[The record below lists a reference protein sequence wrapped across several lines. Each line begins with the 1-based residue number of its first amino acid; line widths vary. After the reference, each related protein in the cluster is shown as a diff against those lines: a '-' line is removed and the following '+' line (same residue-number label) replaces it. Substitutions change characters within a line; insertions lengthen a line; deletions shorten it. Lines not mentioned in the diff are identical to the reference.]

1 MFKSF
6 HIRGAIMAE
15 DRYLDKAQAR
25 DIEEELFATRRQ
37 QASRNMPVPLPR
49 QNFWEMVGKLLAGI
63 DAEIQDMLMNGIT
76 GLRLQNAQKRQA
88 NIRRI
93 ASELSR
99 KRLVTMMQYL
109 ASQSLRT
116 DSQLG
121 TNQELQP
128 MDWARHDPAEKA
140 FYTGIV
146 TQMDRFKKEI
156 DWESMQRGILGEGL
170 VERRKHSRGTMQLDS
185 FIESPEGLTGQS
197 PPELIIEDDEPDIE
211 MVDSQYDEEDRIFN
225 EEWPDI
231 DEYVKSGLE
240 TKPDED
246 EKVVEK
252 PTEKTE
258 KHMAAMELAP
268 SKKKSQTFTEQLP
281 IETTVE
287 SSPIEEATTTESD
300 EMIRIRILQS
310 LPEPIMLGDGVEINL
325 EEDDIHFIDKET
337 ADWLVE
343 SGVAEVENL

>member
-1 MFKSF
+1 
-6 HIRGAIMAE
+6 MAE
-15 DRYLDKAQAR
+15 DRFLDKAQAR

-37 QASRNMPVPLPR
+37 QASRHMPVPLPR
-49 QNFWEMVGKLLAGI
+49 QNFWEMVGRLLAGI
-63 DAEIQDMLMNGIT
+63 DAEIQDMVMNGTT
-76 GLRLQNAQKRQA
+76 GLRLQNAQRRQA

-121 TNQELQP
+121 TNQDLPP

-146 TQMDRFKKEI
+146 TQMDRFKKLI
-156 DWESMQRGILGEGL
+156 DWDSMQKGILAEGMT
-170 VERRKHSRGTMQLDS
+170 ERKKHSRGTMQLDS
-185 FIESPEGLTGQS
+185 FIENPAGLTGQS
-197 PPELIIEDDEPDIE
+197 PPELIIDDEEPEIE
-211 MVDSQYDEEDRIFN
+211 LVDSQYDEEDRIYS

-231 DEYVKSGLE
+231 DEYVKSGLDTSSE
-240 TKPDED
+240 DAKPEQKSA
-246 EKVVEK
+246 EKSAD
-252 PTEKTE
+252 

-268 SKKKSQTFTEQLP
+268 SKKQTKLITEETPDLSASEVSDETPPPEKTEQAM
-281 IETTVE
+281 V
-287 SSPIEEATTTESD
+287 
-300 EMIRIRILQS
+300 RIRIVQS
-310 LPEPIMLGDGVEINL
+310 LPEPIVLGDGVEIML
-325 EEDDIHFIDKET
+325 EEDDIHFIEKDT

-343 SGVAEVENL
+343 SGVAEVENV

>member
-1 MFKSF
+1 
-6 HIRGAIMAE
+6 MAE
-15 DRYLDKAQAR
+15 DGFLDKAQAR
-25 DIEEELFATRRQ
+25 EIEEELFATRRQ
-37 QASRNMPVPLPR
+37 QASRHMPVPLPR

-63 DAEIQDMLMNGIT
+63 DAEIQDMIMNGTT

-121 TNQELQP
+121 TNQDLPP

-146 TQMDRFKKEI
+146 TQMDRFKKLI
-156 DWESMQRGILGEGL
+156 DWDSMQKGILAEGMT
-170 VERRKHSRGTMQLDS
+170 ERKKHSRGTMQLDS
-185 FIESPEGLTGQS
+185 FIENPAGLTGQS
-197 PPELIIEDDEPDIE
+197 PPELIIDDEEPEIE
-211 MVDSQYDEEDRIFN
+211 LVDSQYDEEDRIYS

-231 DEYVKSGLE
+231 DEYVKSGLDTPSE
-240 TKPDED
+240 DAKPEQKSA
-246 EKVVEK
+246 EKSAD
-252 PTEKTE
+252 

-268 SKKKSQTFTEQLP
+268 SKKQSKLITEETPDLSASEVSDETPPPEKTEQAM
-281 IETTVE
+281 V
-287 SSPIEEATTTESD
+287 
-300 EMIRIRILQS
+300 RIRIVQS
-310 LPEPIMLGDGVEINL
+310 LPEPIVLGDGVEIML
-325 EEDDIHFIDKET
+325 EEDDIHFIEKDT

-343 SGVAEVENL
+343 SGVAEVENI

>member
-1 MFKSF
+1 
-6 HIRGAIMAE
+6 MAE
-15 DRYLDKAQAR
+15 DGFLDKAQAR
-25 DIEEELFATRRQ
+25 EIEEELFATRRQ
-37 QASRNMPVPLPR
+37 QASRHMPVPLPR

-63 DAEIQDMLMNGIT
+63 DAEIQDMIMNGTT

-121 TNQELQP
+121 TNQDLPP

-146 TQMDRFKKEI
+146 TQMDRFKKLI
-156 DWESMQRGILGEGL
+156 DWDSMQKGILAEGMT
-170 VERRKHSRGTMQLDS
+170 ERKKHSRGTMQLDS
-185 FIESPEGLTGQS
+185 FIENPAGLTGQS
-197 PPELIIEDDEPDIE
+197 PPELIIDDEEPEIE
-211 MVDSQYDEEDRIFN
+211 LVDSQYDEEDRIYS

-231 DEYVKSGLE
+231 DEYVKSGLDTPSE
-240 TKPDED
+240 DAKPEQKSA
-246 EKVVEK
+246 EKSAD
-252 PTEKTE
+252 

-268 SKKKSQTFTEQLP
+268 SKKQTRLITE
-281 IETTVE
+281 ETPDLSASEV
-287 SSPIEEATTTESD
+287 SD
-300 EMIRIRILQS
+300 ETPPAEKTAQAMVRIRIVQS
-310 LPEPIMLGDGVEINL
+310 LPEPIVLGDGVEIML
-325 EEDDIHFIDKET
+325 EEDDIHFIDKDT

-343 SGVAEVENL
+343 SGVAEVENI

>member
-1 MFKSF
+1 
-6 HIRGAIMAE
+6 MAE

-37 QASRNMPVPLPR
+37 QASRHMPVPLPR

-63 DAEIQDMLMNGIT
+63 DDEIQDMLMNGIT

-121 TNQELQP
+121 TNQDLPP

-140 FYTGIV
+140 FYSGIV

-156 DWESMQRGILGEGL
+156 DWESMQRGILGEGMI
-170 VERRKHSRGTMQLDS
+170 ERRKHSKGTMQLDS

-211 MVDSQYDEEDRIFN
+211 IADSQYDDEERIYN

-240 TKPDED
+240 TPNDEST
-246 EKVVEK
+246 ETFEK
-252 PTEKTE
+252 PAEKTE

-268 SKKKSQTFTEQLP
+268 SKKKSSKNTE
-281 IETTVE
+281 ETPVD
-287 SSPIEEATTTESD
+287 IEEDTELEVKQETAAEDND
-300 EMIRIRILQS
+300 EMVRIKIIQS
-310 LPEPIMLGDGVEINL
+310 LPDPIMLGDGMEITL
-325 EEDDIHFIDKET
+325 EKEDIHFIDKDT

>member
-1 MFKSF
+1 
-6 HIRGAIMAE
+6 MAE

-37 QASRNMPVPLPR
+37 QASRHMPVPLPR

-63 DAEIQDMLMNGIT
+63 DDEIQDMLMNGIT

-121 TNQELQP
+121 TNQDLPP

-140 FYTGIV
+140 FYSGIV

-156 DWESMQRGILGEGL
+156 DWESMQRGILGEG
-170 VERRKHSRGTMQLDS
+170 VIEKRKHSKGTMQLDS

-211 MVDSQYDEEDRIFN
+211 IADSQYDDEERIYN

-231 DEYVKSGLE
+231 DEYAKSGLE
-240 TKPDED
+240 TPSDEQT
-246 EKVVEK
+246 ETIEK
-252 PTEKTE
+252 PAGKTE

-268 SKKKSQTFTEQLP
+268 SKKKTSENSKDTP
-281 IETTVE
+281 VD
-287 SSPIEEATTTESD
+287 IEEDTELEVEQETVAKEND
-300 EMIRIRILQS
+300 EMIRIKIIQS
-310 LPEPIMLGDGVEINL
+310 LPDPIMLGDGMEISL
-325 EEDDIHFIDKET
+325 EEDDIHFIDKDT

>member
-1 MFKSF
+1 
-6 HIRGAIMAE
+6 MAE
-15 DRYLDKAQAR
+15 DGFLDKAQAR
-25 DIEEELFATRRQ
+25 EIEEELFATRRQ
-37 QASRNMPVPLPR
+37 QASRHMPVPLPR

-63 DAEIQDMLMNGIT
+63 DAEIQDMIMNGTT

-121 TNQELQP
+121 TNQDLPP

-146 TQMDRFKKEI
+146 TQMDRFKKLI
-156 DWESMQRGILGEGL
+156 DWDSMQKGILAEGMT
-170 VERRKHSRGTMQLDS
+170 ERKKHSRGTMQLDS
-185 FIESPEGLTGQS
+185 FIENPAGLTGQS
-197 PPELIIEDDEPDIE
+197 PPELIIDDEEPEIE
-211 MVDSQYDEEDRIFN
+211 LVDSQYDEEDRIYS

-231 DEYVKSGLE
+231 DEYVKSGLDTPSE
-240 TKPDED
+240 DAKPEQKSA
-246 EKVVEK
+246 EKSAD
-252 PTEKTE
+252 

-268 SKKKSQTFTEQLP
+268 AKKQSKLIIEETPDLSASEVGEETPPPEKTEQAM
-281 IETTVE
+281 V
-287 SSPIEEATTTESD
+287 
-300 EMIRIRILQS
+300 RIRIVQS
-310 LPEPIMLGDGVEINL
+310 LPEPIVLGDGVEIML
-325 EEDDIHFIDKET
+325 EEDDIHFIDKDT

-343 SGVAEVENL
+343 SGVAEVENI

>member
-1 MFKSF
+1 
-6 HIRGAIMAE
+6 MAE
-15 DRYLDKAQAR
+15 DGFLDKAQAR
-25 DIEEELFATRRQ
+25 EIEEELFATRRQ
-37 QASRNMPVPLPR
+37 QASRHMPVPLPR
-49 QNFWEMVGKLLAGI
+49 QNFWEMVGRLLAGI
-63 DAEIQDMLMNGIT
+63 DAEIQEMIMNGTT

-121 TNQELQP
+121 TNQDLPP

-146 TQMDRFKKEI
+146 TQMDRFKKLI
-156 DWESMQRGILGEGL
+156 DWDSMQKGILAEGMT
-170 VERRKHSRGTMQLDS
+170 ERKKHSRGTMQLDS
-185 FIESPEGLTGQS
+185 FIENPAGLTGQS
-197 PPELIIEDDEPDIE
+197 PPELIIDDEEPEIE
-211 MVDSQYDEEDRIFN
+211 LVDSQYDEEDRIYS

-231 DEYVKSGLE
+231 DEYVKSGLDTPSE
-240 TKPDED
+240 DAKPEQKSA
-246 EKVVEK
+246 EKSAD
-252 PTEKTE
+252 

-268 SKKKSQTFTEQLP
+268 SKKQTKLITEETPDLYPSEVGDEAPPLEKTEQ
-281 IETTVE
+281 
-287 SSPIEEATTTESD
+287 A
-300 EMIRIRILQS
+300 MIRIRIVQS
-310 LPEPIMLGDGVEINL
+310 LPEPIVLGDGVEIML
-325 EEDDIHFIDKET
+325 EEDDIHFIDKDT

-343 SGVAEVENL
+343 SGVAEVENI

>member
-1 MFKSF
+1 
-6 HIRGAIMAE
+6 MAE
-15 DRYLDKAQAR
+15 DGFLDKAQAR
-25 DIEEELFATRRQ
+25 EIEEELFATRRQ
-37 QASRNMPVPLPR
+37 QASRHMPVPLPR
-49 QNFWEMVGKLLAGI
+49 QNFWEMVGRLLAGI
-63 DAEIQDMLMNGIT
+63 DAEIQDMIMNGTT

-121 TNQELQP
+121 TNQDLPP

-146 TQMDRFKKEI
+146 TQMDRFKKLI
-156 DWESMQRGILGEGL
+156 DWDSMQKGILAEGMT
-170 VERRKHSRGTMQLDS
+170 ERKKHSRGTMQLDS
-185 FIESPEGLTGQS
+185 FIENPAGLTGQS
-197 PPELIIEDDEPDIE
+197 PPELIIDDEEPEIE
-211 MVDSQYDEEDRIFN
+211 LVDSQYDEEDRIYS

-231 DEYVKSGLE
+231 DEYVKSGLDTPSE
-240 TKPDED
+240 DAKPEQKSAGKSAD
-246 EKVVEK
+246 
-252 PTEKTE
+252 

-268 SKKKSQTFTEQLP
+268 SKKQSKLITEETPNLAASEVGGETPPPEKTEQAM
-281 IETTVE
+281 V
-287 SSPIEEATTTESD
+287 
-300 EMIRIRILQS
+300 RIRIVQS
-310 LPEPIMLGDGVEINL
+310 LPEPIVLGDGVEIML
-325 EEDDIHFIDKET
+325 EEDDIHFIDKDT

-343 SGVAEVENL
+343 SGVAEVENI

>member
-1 MFKSF
+1 
-6 HIRGAIMAE
+6 MAE
-15 DRYLDKAQAR
+15 DRFLDKAQAR

-37 QASRNMPVPLPR
+37 QASRHMPVPLPR
-49 QNFWEMVGKLLAGI
+49 QNFWEMVGRLLAGI
-63 DAEIQDMLMNGIT
+63 DAEIQDMVMNGTT

-121 TNQELQP
+121 TNQDLPP

-146 TQMDRFKKEI
+146 TQMDRFKKLI
-156 DWESMQRGILGEGL
+156 DWDSMQKGILAEGMT
-170 VERRKHSRGTMQLDS
+170 ERKKHSRGTMQLDS
-185 FIESPEGLTGQS
+185 FIESPAGLTGQS
-197 PPELIIEDDEPDIE
+197 PPELIIDDEEPQIE
-211 MVDSQYDEEDRIFN
+211 LVDSQYDEEDRIYN

-231 DEYVKSGLE
+231 DEYVKSGLDAPQE
-240 TKPDED
+240 DTKLEP
-246 EKVVEK
+246 KA
-252 PTEKTE
+252 TENSAD

-268 SKKKSQTFTEQLP
+268 SKKKP
-281 IETTVE
+281 KKIVETMPDLSAVE
-287 SSPIEEATTTESD
+287 NAEESTTATNSEAV
-300 EMIRIRILQS
+300 MIRIRIVQS
-310 LPEPIMLGDGVEINL
+310 LPEPIVLGDGVEIAL
-325 EEDDIHFIDKET
+325 EEDDIHFIDKDT

-343 SGVAEVENL
+343 SGVAEVESL

>member
-1 MFKSF
+1 
-6 HIRGAIMAE
+6 MAE
-15 DRYLDKAQAR
+15 DGFLDKAQAR
-25 DIEEELFATRRQ
+25 EIEEELFATRRQ
-37 QASRNMPVPLPR
+37 QASRHMPVPLPR
-49 QNFWEMVGKLLAGI
+49 QNFWEMVGRLLAGI
-63 DAEIQDMLMNGIT
+63 DAEIQDMIMNGTT

-121 TNQELQP
+121 TNQDLPP

-146 TQMDRFKKEI
+146 THMDRFKKLI
-156 DWESMQRGILGEGL
+156 DWDSMQKGILAEGMT
-170 VERRKHSRGTMQLDS
+170 ERKKHSRGNMQLDS
-185 FIESPEGLTGQS
+185 FIENPAGLTGQS
-197 PPELIIEDDEPDIE
+197 PPELIIDDEEPEIE
-211 MVDSQYDEEDRIFN
+211 LVDSQYDEEDRIYS

-231 DEYVKSGLE
+231 DEYVKSGLDTPSE
-240 TKPDED
+240 DAKPEQKSA
-246 EKVVEK
+246 EKSAD
-252 PTEKTE
+252 

-268 SKKKSQTFTEQLP
+268 SKKQSKFIIEETPDISASEVGDETPPPEKTEQAM
-281 IETTVE
+281 V
-287 SSPIEEATTTESD
+287 
-300 EMIRIRILQS
+300 RIRIVQS
-310 LPEPIMLGDGVEINL
+310 LPEPIVLGDGVEIML
-325 EEDDIHFIDKET
+325 EEDDIHFIEKDT

-343 SGVAEVENL
+343 SGVAEVENI

>member
-1 MFKSF
+1 
-6 HIRGAIMAE
+6 MAE

-37 QASRNMPVPLPR
+37 QASRHMPVPLPR

-63 DAEIQDMLMNGIT
+63 DDEIQDMLMNGIT

-121 TNQELQP
+121 TNQDLPP

-140 FYTGIV
+140 FYSGIV

-156 DWESMQRGILGEGL
+156 DWESMQRGILGEGMI
-170 VERRKHSRGTMQLDS
+170 ERRKHSKGTMQLDS

-211 MVDSQYDEEDRIFN
+211 IADSQYDDEERIYN

-240 TKPDED
+240 TPNDEST
-246 EKVVEK
+246 ETFEK
-252 PTEKTE
+252 PAEKTE

-268 SKKKSQTFTEQLP
+268 SKKKSSKNTE
-281 IETTVE
+281 E
-287 SSPIEEATTTESD
+287 SPVDIEEDTELEVKQETAAEDND
-300 EMIRIRILQS
+300 EMVRIKIIQS
-310 LPEPIMLGDGVEINL
+310 LPDPIMLGDGMEITL
-325 EEDDIHFIDKET
+325 EEEDIHFIDKDT

>member
-1 MFKSF
+1 
-6 HIRGAIMAE
+6 MAE

-37 QASRNMPVPLPR
+37 QASRHMPVPLPR

-63 DAEIQDMLMNGIT
+63 DAEIQEMLMNGIT

-121 TNQELQP
+121 TNQDLPP
-128 MDWARHDPAEKA
+128 MDWSRHDPAEKA
-140 FYTGIV
+140 FYSGII

-156 DWESMQRGILGEGL
+156 DWDSMQKGILGESL
-170 VERRKHSRGTMQLDS
+170 IERRKHSRGTMQLDS

-197 PPELIIEDDEPDIE
+197 PPELIIEDNEPDLE
-211 MVDSQYDEEDRIFN
+211 MRDSQYDEEDRIYN

-240 TKPDED
+240 DSPKQEEPSKIKQVDSTDN
-246 EKVVEK
+246 
-252 PTEKTE
+252 

-268 SKKKSQTFTEQLP
+268 SKKKSNRISDEPLATEIQSAQ
-281 IETTVE
+281 ETTTD
-287 SSPIEEATTTESD
+287 AKT

-310 LPEPIMLGDGVEINL
+310 LDDPIMLDDGVELAL
-325 EEDDIHFIDKET
+325 EEDDIHFIDKDT
-337 ADWLVE
+337 AEWLVE
-343 SGVAEVENL
+343 SGVAEIESL

>member
-1 MFKSF
+1 
-6 HIRGAIMAE
+6 MAE
-15 DRYLDKAQAR
+15 DRFLDKAQAR

-37 QASRNMPVPLPR
+37 QASRHMPVPLPR
-49 QNFWEMVGKLLAGI
+49 QNFWEMVGRLLAGI
-63 DAEIQDMLMNGIT
+63 DAEIQDMVMNGTT

-121 TNQELQP
+121 TNQDLPP

-146 TQMDRFKKEI
+146 TQMDRFKKLI
-156 DWESMQRGILGEGL
+156 DWDSMQKGILAEGMT
-170 VERRKHSRGTMQLDS
+170 ERKKHSRGTMQLDS
-185 FIESPEGLTGQS
+185 FIESPAGLTGQS
-197 PPELIIEDDEPDIE
+197 PPELIIDDEEPQIE
-211 MVDSQYDEEDRIFN
+211 LVDSQYDEEDRIYN

-231 DEYVKSGLE
+231 DEYVKSGLDTPQE
-240 TKPDED
+240 DTKLEP
-246 EKVVEK
+246 KA
-252 PTEKTE
+252 TENSAD

-268 SKKKSQTFTEQLP
+268 SKKKP
-281 IETTVE
+281 KKIVETIPDLSAVE
-287 SSPIEEATTTESD
+287 NAEESTTAANSEAV
-300 EMIRIRILQS
+300 MIRIRIVQS
-310 LPEPIMLGDGVEINL
+310 LPEPIVLGDGVEIAL
-325 EEDDIHFIDKET
+325 EEDDIHFIDKDT

-343 SGVAEVENL
+343 SGVAEVESL

>member
-1 MFKSF
+1 
-6 HIRGAIMAE
+6 MAE

-37 QASRNMPVPLPR
+37 QASRHMPVPLPR

-63 DAEIQDMLMNGIT
+63 DAEIQEMLMNGIT

-121 TNQELQP
+121 TNQDLPP
-128 MDWARHDPAEKA
+128 MDWSRHDPAEKA
-140 FYTGIV
+140 FYSGII

-156 DWESMQRGILGEGL
+156 DWDSMQKGILGESL
-170 VERRKHSRGTMQLDS
+170 MERRKHSRGTMQLDS

-197 PPELIIEDDEPDIE
+197 PPELIIEDNEPDLE
-211 MVDSQYDEEDRIFN
+211 MRDSQYDEEDRIYN

-240 TKPDED
+240 ESPKQE
-246 EKVVEK
+246 ES
-252 PTEKTE
+252 TEIKKGDSTDN

-268 SKKKSQTFTEQLP
+268 SKKKSEKISDEPLATEIQSAQ
-281 IETTVE
+281 ETTTD
-287 SSPIEEATTTESD
+287 AKT

-310 LPEPIMLGDGVEINL
+310 LDDPIMLDDGVELAL
-325 EEDDIHFIDKET
+325 EEDDIHFIDKDT
-337 ADWLVE
+337 AEWLVE
-343 SGVAEVENL
+343 SGVAEIESL

>member
-1 MFKSF
+1 
-6 HIRGAIMAE
+6 MAE
-15 DRYLDKAQAR
+15 DGFLDKAQAR
-25 DIEEELFATRRQ
+25 EIEEELFATRRQ
-37 QASRNMPVPLPR
+37 QASRHMPVPLPR
-49 QNFWEMVGKLLAGI
+49 QNFWEMVGRLLAGI
-63 DAEIQDMLMNGIT
+63 DAEIQDMIMNGTT

-121 TNQELQP
+121 TNQDLPP

-146 TQMDRFKKEI
+146 TQMDRFKKLI
-156 DWESMQRGILGEGL
+156 DWDSMQKGILAEGMT
-170 VERRKHSRGTMQLDS
+170 ERKKHSRGTMQLDS
-185 FIESPEGLTGQS
+185 FIENPAGLTGQS
-197 PPELIIEDDEPDIE
+197 PPELIIDDEEPEIE
-211 MVDSQYDEEDRIFN
+211 LVDSQYDEEDRIYS

-231 DEYVKSGLE
+231 DEYVKSGLDTPSE
-240 TKPDED
+240 DAKPEQKSA
-246 EKVVEK
+246 EKSAD
-252 PTEKTE
+252 

-268 SKKKSQTFTEQLP
+268 SKKQSKLITEETPDLSASEVSDETPPPEKTEQAM
-281 IETTVE
+281 V
-287 SSPIEEATTTESD
+287 
-300 EMIRIRILQS
+300 RIRIVQS
-310 LPEPIMLGDGVEINL
+310 LPEPIVLGDGVEIML
-325 EEDDIHFIDKET
+325 EEDDIHFIEKDT

-343 SGVAEVENL
+343 SGVAEVENI

>member
-1 MFKSF
+1 
-6 HIRGAIMAE
+6 MAE
-15 DRYLDKAQAR
+15 DGFLDKAQAR
-25 DIEEELFATRRQ
+25 EIEEELFATRRQ
-37 QASRNMPVPLPR
+37 QASRHMPVPLPR
-49 QNFWEMVGKLLAGI
+49 QNFWEMVGRLLAGI
-63 DAEIQDMLMNGIT
+63 DAEIQDMIMNGTT

-121 TNQELQP
+121 TNQDLPP

-146 TQMDRFKKEI
+146 TQMDRFKKLI
-156 DWESMQRGILGEGL
+156 DWDSMQKGILAEGMT
-170 VERRKHSRGTMQLDS
+170 ERKKHSRGTMQLDS
-185 FIESPEGLTGQS
+185 FIENPAGLTGQS
-197 PPELIIEDDEPDIE
+197 PPELIIDDEEPEIE
-211 MVDSQYDEEDRIFN
+211 LVDSQYDEEDRIYS

-231 DEYVKSGLE
+231 DEYVKSGLDTPSE
-240 TKPDED
+240 DAKPEQKSA
-246 EKVVEK
+246 EKSAD
-252 PTEKTE
+252 

-268 SKKKSQTFTEQLP
+268 SKKQSKLITEETPNLAASEVGGETPPPEKTEQAM
-281 IETTVE
+281 V
-287 SSPIEEATTTESD
+287 
-300 EMIRIRILQS
+300 RIRIVQS
-310 LPEPIMLGDGVEINL
+310 LPEPIVLGDGVEIML
-325 EEDDIHFIDKET
+325 EEDDIHFIEKDT

-343 SGVAEVENL
+343 SGVAEVENI

>member
-1 MFKSF
+1 
-6 HIRGAIMAE
+6 MAE
-15 DRYLDKAQAR
+15 DRFLDKAQAR

-37 QASRNMPVPLPR
+37 QASRHMPVPLPR
-49 QNFWEMVGKLLAGI
+49 QNFWEMVGRLLDGI
-63 DAEIQDMLMNGIT
+63 DAEIQDMVMNGTT

-121 TNQELQP
+121 TNQDLPP

-146 TQMDRFKKEI
+146 TQMDRFKKLI
-156 DWESMQRGILGEGL
+156 DWDSMQKGILAEGMA
-170 VERRKHSRGTMQLDS
+170 ERKKHSRGTMQLDS
-185 FIESPEGLTGQS
+185 FIESPAGLTGQS
-197 PPELIIEDDEPDIE
+197 PPELIIDDEEPQIE
-211 MVDSQYDEEDRIFN
+211 LVDSQYDEEDRIYN

-231 DEYVKSGLE
+231 DEYVKSGLDAPQE
-240 TKPDED
+240 DTKLEP
-246 EKVVEK
+246 KA
-252 PTEKTE
+252 TENSAD

-268 SKKKSQTFTEQLP
+268 SKKKP
-281 IETTVE
+281 KKIVETIPDLSAVE
-287 SSPIEEATTTESD
+287 NAEESTTATNSEAV
-300 EMIRIRILQS
+300 MIRIRIVQS
-310 LPEPIMLGDGVEINL
+310 LPEPIVLGDGVEIAL
-325 EEDDIHFIDKET
+325 EEDDIHFIDKDT

-343 SGVAEVENL
+343 SGVAEVESL

>member
-1 MFKSF
+1 
-6 HIRGAIMAE
+6 MAE

-37 QASRNMPVPLPR
+37 QASRHMPVPLPR

-63 DAEIQDMLMNGIT
+63 DDEIQDMLMNGIT

-121 TNQELQP
+121 TNQDLPP
-128 MDWARHDPAEKA
+128 MDWSRHDPAEKA
-140 FYTGIV
+140 FYSGIV
-146 TQMDRFKKEI
+146 TQMDRFKKAI
-156 DWESMQRGILGEGL
+156 DWESMQRGILGEGMI
-170 VERRKHSRGTMQLDS
+170 ERRKHSKGTMQLDS

-197 PPELIIEDDEPDIE
+197 PPELIIEDGEPDIE
-211 MVDSQYDEEDRIFN
+211 ITDSQYDDEERIYN

-240 TKPDED
+240 TPSDEQT
-246 EKVVEK
+246 ETIEK
-252 PTEKTE
+252 PAEKTE

-268 SKKKSQTFTEQLP
+268 SKKKTSKD
-281 IETTVE
+281 
-287 SSPIEEATTTESD
+287 IEETPVDLEEDTELEVEQETIAKDND
-300 EMIRIRILQS
+300 EMIRIKIIQS
-310 LPEPIMLGDGVEINL
+310 LPDPIMLGDGMEISL
-325 EEDDIHFIDKET
+325 EENDIHFIDKDT

>member
-1 MFKSF
+1 
-6 HIRGAIMAE
+6 MAE
-15 DRYLDKAQAR
+15 DGFLDKAQAR
-25 DIEEELFATRRQ
+25 EIEEELFATRRQ
-37 QASRNMPVPLPR
+37 QASRHMPVPLPR
-49 QNFWEMVGKLLAGI
+49 QNFWEMVGRLLAGI
-63 DAEIQDMLMNGIT
+63 DAEIQDMIMNGTT

-121 TNQELQP
+121 TNQDLPP

-146 TQMDRFKKEI
+146 TQMDRFKKLI
-156 DWESMQRGILGEGL
+156 DWDSMQKGILAEGMT
-170 VERRKHSRGTMQLDS
+170 ERKKHSRGTMQLDS
-185 FIESPEGLTGQS
+185 FIENPAGLTGQS
-197 PPELIIEDDEPDIE
+197 PPELIIDDEEPEIE
-211 MVDSQYDEEDRIFN
+211 LVDSQYDEEDRIYS

-231 DEYVKSGLE
+231 DEYVKSGLDTPSE
-240 TKPDED
+240 DAKPEQKSA
-246 EKVVEK
+246 EKSAD
-252 PTEKTE
+252 

-268 SKKKSQTFTEQLP
+268 SKKQTKLITEETPDLSASEVSDETPPPEKTEQAM
-281 IETTVE
+281 V
-287 SSPIEEATTTESD
+287 
-300 EMIRIRILQS
+300 RIRIVQS
-310 LPEPIMLGDGVEINL
+310 LPEPIVLGDGVEIML
-325 EEDDIHFIDKET
+325 EEDDIHFIEKDT

-343 SGVAEVENL
+343 SGVAEVENI

>member
-240 TKPDED
+240 TKPNED
-246 EKVVEK
+246 ENVVQKSAE
-252 PTEKTE
+252 TTE

-268 SKKKSQTFTEQLP
+268 SKKKSQAFTEHLP
-281 IETTVE
+281 IETTEE
-287 SSPIEEATTTESD
+287 SSPVEEATTTESD

-310 LPEPIMLGDGVEINL
+310 LPDPIMLGDGVEISL
-325 EEDDIHFIDKET
+325 EEDDIHFIDKDT

>member
-1 MFKSF
+1 
-6 HIRGAIMAE
+6 MAE
-15 DRYLDKAQAR
+15 ERFLDKALAR
-25 DIEEELFATRRQ
+25 AIEEELFATRRL
-37 QASRNMPVPLPR
+37 QASRHMPVPLPR

-116 DSQLG
+116 DSHQG
-121 TNQELQP
+121 TSQDLPP

-146 TQMDRFKKEI
+146 TQMDRFKKLI
-156 DWESMQRGILGEGL
+156 DWESMQKGILGEGIM
-170 VERRKHSRGTMQLDS
+170 ERKKHSRGTMQLDS
-185 FIESPEGLTGQS
+185 FIENPAGLTGQS
-197 PPELIIEDDEPDIE
+197 PPELVIEDDEPDIE
-211 MVDSQYDEEDRIFN
+211 VVDSQYDEEDRIYS

-231 DEYVKSGLE
+231 DGYVKSGLDIPAGG
-240 TKPDED
+240 TAKPID
-246 EKVVEK
+246 KSPQHV
-252 PTEKTE
+252 E

-268 SKKKSQTFTEQLP
+268 SKKQSVKLSELPPEESVEKDTEMQTDNYM
-281 IETTVE
+281 V
-287 SSPIEEATTTESD
+287 
-300 EMIRIRILQS
+300 RIRILQS
-310 LPEPIMLGDGVEINL
+310 LPEPVVLGDGLEVSL
-325 EEDDIHFIDKET
+325 EEDDIHFIDQDT

>member
-1 MFKSF
+1 
-6 HIRGAIMAE
+6 MAE
-15 DRYLDKAQAR
+15 DGFLDKAQAR
-25 DIEEELFATRRQ
+25 EIEEELFATRRQ
-37 QASRNMPVPLPR
+37 QASRHMPVPLPR
-49 QNFWEMVGKLLAGI
+49 QNFWEMVGRLLAGI
-63 DAEIQDMLMNGIT
+63 DAEIQDMIMNGTT

-121 TNQELQP
+121 TNQDLPP

-146 TQMDRFKKEI
+146 TQMDRFKKLI
-156 DWESMQRGILGEGL
+156 DWDSMQKGILAEGMT
-170 VERRKHSRGTMQLDS
+170 ERKKHSRGTMQLDS
-185 FIESPEGLTGQS
+185 FIESPAGLTGQS
-197 PPELIIEDDEPDIE
+197 PPELIIDDEEPEIE
-211 MVDSQYDEEDRIFN
+211 LVDSQYDEEDRIYS

-231 DEYVKSGLE
+231 DEYVKSGLDTPSE
-240 TKPDED
+240 DAKPEQKSA
-246 EKVVEK
+246 EKSAD
-252 PTEKTE
+252 

-268 SKKKSQTFTEQLP
+268 SKKQTKLITEETPDLSASEVSDETPPPEKTEQAM
-281 IETTVE
+281 V
-287 SSPIEEATTTESD
+287 
-300 EMIRIRILQS
+300 RIRIVQS
-310 LPEPIMLGDGVEINL
+310 LPEPIVLGDGVEIML
-325 EEDDIHFIDKET
+325 EEDDIHFIEKDT

-343 SGVAEVENL
+343 SGVAEVENI